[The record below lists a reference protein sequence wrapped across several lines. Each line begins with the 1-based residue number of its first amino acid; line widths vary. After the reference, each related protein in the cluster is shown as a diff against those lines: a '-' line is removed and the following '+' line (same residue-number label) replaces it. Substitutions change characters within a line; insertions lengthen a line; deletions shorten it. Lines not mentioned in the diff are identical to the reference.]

1 MEDEIKQL
9 IKQRRPLEA
18 EVQILRSGFAENVQ
32 IVGSGKV
39 ERINSLVKQIILVDG
54 WLLLLT
60 EDEAYVIKR
69 HLIDGI
75 DWPRIAVEYKGIWG
89 EDYAKSE
96 RTLKTYQQRAL
107 SKIVKFTKEQN
118 TYPDFM

>member
-1 MEDEIKQL
+1 MEDSIRQFIK
-9 IKQRRPLEA
+9 KRRSLEA
-18 EVQILRSGFAENVQ
+18 EAWILHSCYDNNSQFAD
-32 IVGSGKV
+32 STKV
-39 ERINSLVKQIILVDG
+39 NHMSSLGKQIALIDS
-54 WLLLLT
+54 WLLLLN

-96 RTLKTYQQRAL
+96 PTLKTYQQRAM
-107 SKIVKFTKEQN
+107 SKIIRFTQEQN

>member
-1 MEDEIKQL
+1 MEDSMKQFIK
-9 IKQRRPLEA
+9 KRRSLEA
-18 EVQILRSGFAENVQ
+18 EARIFHSCYDNNLQLANTTKVNHISSLERQIALIDS
-32 IVGSGKV
+32 
-39 ERINSLVKQIILVDG
+39 
-54 WLLLLT
+54 WLLLLN

-96 RTLKTYQQRAL
+96 RTLKTYQQRAM
-107 SKIVKFTKEQN
+107 SKIVRFTQEQN
-118 TYPDFM
+118 AYPQFI